1 MKEGSLCQLCQ
12 CHIKDNSIFSDL
24 TREQLESFK
33 DVVKTSFHKK
43 KEVIFIKDDSCHGF
57 YVLKSGRVKLLRSS
71 KDGKEHIIKIL
82 QPGELLGM
90 EIFYEGK
97 RHSNTA
103 IAMDDCEL
111 CYIGKENFFRI
122 LEKESSITKKVI
134 VALSSELNQAY
145 EKIGRMGLMNARA
158 KMAHLLST
166 LASEY
171 GISEDGRIRLNLTL
185 SRMEIAELLGITQET
200 SIRLLKTFKDEGI
213 IEIKRK
219 EIIINSLD
227 RLHEVCE

>member
-1 MKEGSLCQLCQ
+1 MEGDPCY
-12 CHIKDNSIFSDL
+12 
-24 TREQLESFK
+24 
-33 DVVKTSFHKK
+33 
-43 KEVIFIKDDSCHGF
+43 GF
-57 YVLKSGRVKLLRSS
+57 YVLKSGRVKLLRISR
-71 KDGKEHIIKIL
+71 DGKEQIIKIL

-97 RHSNTA
+97 QHSNTA
-103 IAMDDCEL
+103 MAMDDCEL
-111 CYIGKENFFRI
+111 CFIGKENFFRI
-122 LEKESSITKKVI
+122 LDKESSITKKVI
-134 VALSSELNQAY
+134 IALSRELNLAY

-200 SIRLLKTFKDEGI
+200 SIRLLKTFKDEGF
-213 IEIKRK
+213 IEIRRK
-219 EIIINSLD
+219 EIIINSID
-227 RLHEVCE
+227 KLHKICE